1 MDRWH
6 ERGVGLLQRP
16 GRQEFP
22 VFDSV
27 DPAEATVVVTRKNAQ
42 RVRVVFPQLLVVCR
56 SSCGVS
62 FVAVLGCLGCV
73 LGRCRGFHMSAA
85 VTGLCCLCLLELW
98 HSGAG
103 AFLRGLELSLSLRLA
118 TWCGF
123 SCFGRAEVG
132 RCLCGAGQLD
142 ASVTCGVARDE
153 M

>member
-27 DPAEATVVVTRKNAQ
+27 DPAEATVVVTRKNAR

-85 VTGLCCLCLLELW
+85 VTGLCCLCLLEWVALAVRCW
-98 HSGAG
+98 GLSPGFGAEPVPEASDLVRLFVFWSSGSWTVLVRCRSIG
-103 AFLRGLELSLSLRLA
+103 RFGHLRCCQG
-118 TWCGF
+118 
-123 SCFGRAEVG
+123 
-132 RCLCGAGQLD
+132 
-142 ASVTCGVARDE
+142 
-153 M
+153 